1 MRVLASAI
9 CAVALLGGASAA
21 QAATVLTFDDLAQAG
36 TGRNNIAQNNF
47 KYQGFNF
54 YSTYSSNP
62 NFFTLGMDDAANA
75 DPDGTTFGHTW
86 DRYEMNITKEDGSI
100 FDIFSIDIADVMNI
114 GANYDFTL
122 RFVYADN
129 KQETLYL
136 NTNST
141 AGLET
146 FTVDKKNL
154 KAFLI
159 GTREVGENI
168 QIDNIRLTGS
178 VAAVPEP
185 ATWAMMLLGFFGL
198 GSTIRARRSFLARA

>member
-1 MRVLASAI
+1 MRALASAI

-21 QAATVLTFDDLAQAG
+21 QAASVLTFDDLAQAG
-36 TGRNNIAQNNF
+36 TGRKNIAQNNF

-54 YSTYSSNP
+54 YSTYSGNP
-62 NFFTLGMDDAANA
+62 NFFTLGLDDATNA
-75 DPDGTTFGHTW
+75 DPSGTTFGHTW
-86 DRYEMNITKEDGSI
+86 DRYEMNITKEDGSL
-100 FDIFSIDIADVMNI
+100 FEIFSIDIADIMNI

-129 KQETLYL
+129 KQQTLYL

-146 FTVDKKNL
+146 FTVNQKNL

-159 GTREVGENI
+159 GTREVGQNV

-198 GSTIRARRSFLARA
+198 GSTIRARRSVLARA